1 MKEIENLVSHVGR
14 RFSDLEKMKKDG
26 RKIIGYSAGGY
37 MPEELVLA
45 CGAIPVGLIRAC
57 DHSMVELAGAYV
69 CRWFDT
75 FMRAQIGLA
84 TSGGDPYYRAV
95 DLFVVP
101 VTDNHVRTLADILCV
116 HTDMDIFP
124 YGVPH
129 QKDEKA
135 FEYYLHGINRLKT
148 RLEYLTGIKIT
159 DDRLQEAA
167 ILCNRERTLLREISE
182 MRKSDPG
189 VISSKDFVMLNHA
202 SFIADKHFMVEN
214 LESILKGL
222 KGGYSEPVE
231 GPKILLTGP
240 TLAQGDNKVL
250 GMLDDVG
257 AKVVVEEF
265 AEGIKPYWENVKMDG
280 DPMEALADCYFMK
293 RVCPGWFR
301 PGKER
306 LDFLVKLARDFS
318 VDGVVWY
325 HLMYRE
331 SYKLE
336 SYYFPE
342 ILKKE
347 TGLSM
352 LLLESDYDPS
362 ETGQMRTRIETFTE
376 IIGR

>member
-1 MKEIENLVSHVGR
+1 MKEIENLASHIGKR
-14 RFSDLEKMKKDG
+14 LSDLEKMKKEG

-37 MPEELVLA
+37 LPEELVLA
-45 CGAIPVGLIRAC
+45 GGAIPVGLIRAG

-75 FMRAQIGLA
+75 FMRSQIGLA
-84 TSGGDPYYRAV
+84 ISEGDPYYRVV
-95 DLFVVP
+95 DLFVMP

-135 FEYYLHGINRLKT
+135 LAYYLHGINRLKT
-148 RLEYLTGIKIT
+148 RLEDLTGIKIT
-159 DDRLQEAA
+159 EDRLREAT
-167 ILCNRERTLLREISE
+167 ILCNRERTLLKEISQ
-182 MRKSDPG
+182 MRKSEPG
-189 VISSKDFVMLNHA
+189 IISSKDFVMLNHA
-202 SFIADKHFMVEN
+202 SFTADKRFMVES
-214 LESILKGL
+214 LESLLKELKGRP
-222 KGGYSEPVE
+222 SAPVE
-231 GPKILLTGP
+231 GPKILLTGS

-250 GMLDDVG
+250 DILDGVG
-257 AKVVVEEF
+257 AKVVIEEF
-265 AEGIKPYWENVKMDG
+265 AEGIRPYWENVKITG
-280 DPMEALADCYFMK
+280 DLMEALADCYFMK

-306 LDFLVKLARDFS
+306 LDFLLKLAGDFS

-325 HLMYRE
+325 HLMHRE

-342 ILKKE
+342 ILKQE

-376 IIGR
+376 IIRR